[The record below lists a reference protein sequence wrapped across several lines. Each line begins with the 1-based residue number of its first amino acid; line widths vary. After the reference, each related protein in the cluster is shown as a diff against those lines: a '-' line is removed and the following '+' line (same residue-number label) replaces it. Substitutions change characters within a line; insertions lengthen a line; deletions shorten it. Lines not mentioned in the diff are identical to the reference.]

1 MTTPQDDPQ
10 VTAESLRE
18 WGHHVESVL
27 RGLAHALNNRA
38 AALSAVI
45 ELSSE
50 PDDDPAATRQILVEE
65 MSRVQ
70 DLVKVVRAVGVP
82 RPGSEAIAPGDL
94 APEIQSVLALHA
106 DLKDRTVRIDG
117 SAAPAVRVP
126 RWMLARALVSL
137 AASAVPPAGERS
149 VTLTIGEDGDW
160 MVARVPGGR
169 SGYANELA
177 AAMGGEPLADASGF
191 RIPTLEAIR
200 RREAR

>member
-1 MTTPQDDPQ
+1 MTTPQDDPK

-18 WGHHVESVL
+18 WGHHVECVL

-50 PDDDPAATRQILVEE
+50 PDDDPAATRQILIEE

-82 RPGSEAIAPGDL
+82 RPGAEAIAPMDL
-94 APEIQSVLALHA
+94 VPEIQGVLALHA
-106 DLKDRTVRIDG
+106 DLKDRAVRIDAA
-117 SAAPAVRVP
+117 AAPAVRVP
-126 RWMLARALVSL
+126 RWMLTRALVSL

-149 VTLTIGEDGDW
+149 VTLAVGEDGEW

-169 SGYANELA
+169 SGYAGELA
-177 AAMGGEPLADASGF
+177 VAMGGGPLDASGF
-191 RIPTLEAIR
+191 RIPTLEALR